1 MMFVL
6 ISLIAFLLIA
16 GIFFLRTKPIALA
29 VLVGIALFPLLFG
42 SVNGAVVSAA
52 VAVSI
57 MMAQP
62 LFSLLGAV
70 TVLCMLYLSDIP
82 PDDFGIFPEKIFE
95 LTDKAVLLAIPFFVV
110 SGAIMTKGGIAK
122 RLISLATALT
132 DWIPG
137 GLAIAAIGGCVL
149 FAAISG
155 SSPVTV
161 IAIGGMMYPALVKA
175 GFDEDHAM
183 GLLTSAGSLGI
194 VIPPSIPMIIYAITV
209 SGVQVVDIGE
219 LFLAGLGPGAL
230 IGLLLSVMVVIK
242 ALQHSQDKAAD
253 VKRLVMGLAILAAP
267 IAISAIIVSAGMKW
281 GYAVAPAAYAVMT
294 FFKAR
299 KELIEGFW
307 ALMLPILILGGI
319 YSGFFTPTEA
329 AAVAVVYAWIAA
341 AYIHK
346 ELTLKDLPGLITES
360 TLMMG
365 ALIVIMVI
373 AFVFNDYLVEEQIP
387 ELAVDVIRDMELSRI
402 GFLLALN
409 VFLLIVGCF
418 MDIISA
424 ILIIAPLIVPIAVA
438 LDIDA
443 IHLGIVFIVNLEI
456 GYLTPPLGLNLFVA
470 TTLFGKP
477 LGDVI
482 RAVLP
487 FTLAILVGVLMI
499 TYIPAI
505 ALAPGEMLKDLRG
518 ETTEENN
525 VQSIQDIMKALETAE
540 PEEDDDIQEEDE
552 ESTDGIDPEAG
563 GDAEPQTDVAA
574 EPSGEAPVDSEPDS
588 EAAPEPTPSP

>member
-1 MMFVL
+1 
-6 ISLIAFLLIA
+6 
-16 GIFFLRTKPIALA
+16 
-29 VLVGIALFPLLFG
+29 
-42 SVNGAVVSAA
+42 
-52 VAVSI
+52 
-57 MMAQP
+57 
-62 LFSLLGAV
+62 
-70 TVLCMLYLSDIP
+70 
-82 PDDFGIFPEKIFE
+82 
-95 LTDKAVLLAIPFFVV
+95 
-110 SGAIMTKGGIAK
+110 
-122 RLISLATALT
+122 
-132 DWIPG
+132 
-137 GLAIAAIGGCVL
+137 
-149 FAAISG
+149 
-155 SSPVTV
+155 
-161 IAIGGMMYPALVKA
+161 
-175 GFDEDHAM
+175 
-183 GLLTSAGSLGI
+183 
-194 VIPPSIPMIIYAITV
+194 
-209 SGVQVVDIGE
+209 
-219 LFLAGLGPGAL
+219 
-230 IGLLLSVMVVIK
+230 
-242 ALQHSQDKAAD
+242 
-253 VKRLVMGLAILAAP
+253 
-267 IAISAIIVSAGMKW
+267 MKW
-281 GYAVAPAAYAVMT
+281 GYAVTPIAYAVMT
-294 FFKAR
+294 FIKAR

-346 ELTLKDLPGLITES
+346 ELTVKDLPALITES

-402 GFLLALN
+402 GFLAALN

-456 GYLTPPLGLNLFVA
+456 GYLTPPLRLNLFVA

-499 TYIPAI
+499 TYIPSI
-505 ALAPGEMLKDLRG
+505 ALGPGEILKDVRG
-518 ETTEENN
+518 ETTEESN

-540 PEEDDDIQEEDE
+540 ESEDGGAIEAKTQQMKMLRIQ
-552 ESTDGIDPEAG
+552 TRRMWGRMMPRKRLPPMARQ
-563 GDAEPQTDVAA
+563 EPMKQ
-574 EPSGEAPVDSEPDS
+574 EMPRRG
-588 EAAPEPTPSP
+588 

>member
-6 ISLIAFLLIA
+6 IALVVFLVIA
-16 GIFFLRTKPIALA
+16 GGFFLKTKPVALG

-42 SVNGAVVSAA
+42 SVNGAVVSAT

-62 LFSLLGAV
+62 LFSLLGMV

-230 IGLLLSVMVVIK
+230 IGFLLSTMVVFK
-242 ALQHSQDKAAD
+242 ALQQSTDKNAEL
-253 VKRLVMGLAILAAP
+253 KRLFTGLAIIAAP
-267 IAISAIIVSAGMKW
+267 IVVTVLLVSNDMKW
-281 GYAVAPAAYAVMT
+281 GYAVAPISYAVMT
-294 FFKAR
+294 FIKAR

-329 AAVAVVYAWIAA
+329 AAVAVVYAWVAA

-346 ELTLKDLPGLITES
+346 ELTVKDLPALITES

-402 GFLLALN
+402 GFLAALN

-505 ALAPGEMLKDLRG
+505 ALAPGEILKDMRG
-518 ETTEENN
+518 ETTEESN
-525 VQSIQDIMKALETAE
+525 VQSIQEIMKSLEEKDAIDAAASEVPAAE
-540 PEEDDDIQEEDE
+540 SPESDVEGASDEAEEPTE
-552 ESTDGIDPEAG
+552 G
-563 GDAEPQTDVAA
+563 GD
-574 EPSGEAPVDSEPDS
+574 SGDSPDTAS
-588 EAAPEPTPSP
+588 PEAAPDTEVAPTQ

>member
-6 ISLIAFLLIA
+6 IGLIAFLVIA
-16 GIFFLRTKPIALA
+16 GGFFLKTKPVALA
-29 VLVGIALFPLLFG
+29 VLLGIALFPLLFG
-42 SVNGAVVSAA
+42 SVNGAVVSAT

-62 LFSLLGAV
+62 LFSLLGMV

-175 GFDEDHAM
+175 GFDEKHAM

-230 IGLLLSVMVVIK
+230 IGFLLSTMVVFK
-242 ALQHSQDKAAD
+242 ALQTSQNKDAEL
-253 VKRLVMGLAILAAP
+253 KRLFIGLAIIAAP
-267 IAISAIIVSAGMKW
+267 IAITTLLVTNDMKW
-281 GYAVAPAAYAVMT
+281 GYAITPIAYAVMT
-294 FFKAR
+294 FIKAR

-346 ELTLKDLPGLITES
+346 ELTVKDLPALITES

-402 GFLLALN
+402 GFLAALN

-505 ALAPGEMLKDLRG
+505 ALGPGEILKDVRG
-518 ETTEENN
+518 ETVEESN

-540 PEEDDDIQEEDE
+540 EDEDVATEEDAPDEDSADSDTPDV
-552 ESTDGIDPEAG
+552 ESS
-563 GDAEPQTDVAA
+563 DAEKTPADGDSATDETVVPA
-574 EPSGEAPVDSEPDS
+574 EETGDSP
-588 EAAPEPTPSP
+588 